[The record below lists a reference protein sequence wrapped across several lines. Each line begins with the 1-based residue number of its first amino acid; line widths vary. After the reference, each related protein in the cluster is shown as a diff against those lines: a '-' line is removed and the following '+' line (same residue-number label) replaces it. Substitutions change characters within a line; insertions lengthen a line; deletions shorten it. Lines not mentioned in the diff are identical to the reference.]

1 MKNIATLVL
10 TTFSLLATINCQSQK
25 TLINKDE
32 LPQTSQRFIS
42 DNFPDYTLDY
52 IIKKVKI
59 TKTEYKV
66 RFREGLKIEFDEQG
80 NWKEIDGKKMAI
92 QTKFIQKKIANLI
105 TEKFPNTDI
114 IKVEREKYGT
124 IEVKLSNSL
133 ELMFSS
139 EGDFLGIDD

>member
-1 MKNIATLVL
+1 MKNIATLVS
-10 TTFSLLATINCQSQK
+10 TTFLLLATINCQSQK

-42 DNFPDYTLDY
+42 DHFSDYTLYY

-59 TKTEYKV
+59 TKTKYKV
-66 RFREGLKIEFDEQG
+66 RFRERLEIEFDEQG

-92 QTKFIQKKIANLI
+92 PTKFIQKKIGDLI
-105 TEKFPNTDI
+105 TEKFPNADI
-114 IKVEREKYGT
+114 TKIEREKSGV

-133 ELMFSS
+133 ELTFNSQ
-139 EGDFLGIDD
+139 GDFLRIDD